1 MTALWTDT
9 HPTFIP
15 NLAARRLDK
24 TYKALGTRIVLTA
37 FGTATEADLDDAF
50 TLIMRYEDLLTVNR
64 ANSEVMAVNH
74 AAGHH
79 PVQVSTTVYKLTKLA
94 VAMSKQQF
102 GFNAAI
108 GPLVKLWKI
117 GFADAAVPKPEAI
130 QANLSLINPVNIRLN
145 DSDLSI
151 FLTQAGM
158 ELDLGAIAKGYIAD
172 RIADLWASRGINAGI
187 INLGGNLL
195 MVGDSPLRSDK
206 LWRIGIQDPFSKRG
220 QSIGLVKM
228 GPCSAVTSGIYER
241 HLEVAGKSY
250 HHILDPQTGYPYQT
264 DLAGVT
270 VFTTSSVQ
278 AEIETTRLF
287 FAGKN
292 IDLASLNSPELL
304 GAVFVTIDRGVK
316 VVGLPTDS
324 FQLLDQ
330 SYHLI

>member
-1 MTALWTDT
+1 
-9 HPTFIP
+9 
-15 NLAARRLDK
+15 
-24 TYKALGTRIVLTA
+24 
-37 FGTATEADLDDAF
+37 
-50 TLIMRYEDLLTVNR
+50 
-64 ANSEVMAVNH
+64 
-74 AAGHH
+74 
-79 PVQVSTTVYKLTKLA
+79 
-94 VAMSKQQF
+94 
-102 GFNAAI
+102 
-108 GPLVKLWKI
+108 
-117 GFADAAVPKPEAI
+117 
-130 QANLSLINPVNIRLN
+130 
-145 DSDLSI
+145 
-151 FLTQAGM
+151 
-158 ELDLGAIAKGYIAD
+158 
-172 RIADLWASRGINAGI
+172 
-187 INLGGNLL
+187 

-270 VFTTSSVQ
+270 VFTASSVQ

-292 IDLASLNSPELL
+292 VDLASLNSPELL

-316 VVGLPTDS
+316 VVGLPTAS